1 MEFSPTQAQA
11 ELQRSVREIA
21 KHNLG
26 ESLERRDA
34 ASEFSRGY
42 WGRCAQFGIQGLPFP
57 EQYGGQ
63 GADILTTVLALE
75 ALGEST
81 EDSGLLFS
89 IGAHIWAAGMPLL
102 AFGTSEQKDR
112 LLPGICSGSL
122 IAANAITEPEAG
134 SDAMSLTSSLRHN
147 GDAYLLS
154 GSKQF
159 ITNAPEADLFLVFA
173 TVDPSLGWAGLTAVL
188 VERDQAGLTVGPPV
202 HKMGTRTSPMSS
214 IYFDDVQIDESQ
226 LLGPVGAGMSVFR
239 RAMLLERCCIMAP
252 VLGTMKRQLDAIVEY
267 TGQRCQFGKPIRE
280 FGAVSQPMADM
291 AMRLEACRLLS
302 YRGAALAD
310 AGELTA
316 DYASM
321 IKCYVS
327 DSYIASSLS
336 SLDLYGGYGY
346 MCEAGVERDIR
357 DALGSRI
364 YSGTNHI
371 QRDIVARALWS

>member
-1 MEFSPTQAQA
+1 MDFSPTQDQA
-11 ELQRSVREIA
+11 ELQRCVRDFA
-21 KHNLG
+21 KHDLG

-34 ASEFSRGY
+34 AGDFSREY
-42 WGRCAQFGIQGLPFP
+42 WDRCGKFGVQGLPFP
-57 EQYGGQ
+57 ERYGGQ

-81 EDSGLLFS
+81 DDAGLLFS
-89 IGAHIWAAGMPLL
+89 IGAHVWAVGMPLV

-112 LLPGICSGSL
+112 YLPGMCAGS
-122 IAANAITEPEAG
+122 IVAANAVTEPEAG
-134 SDAMSLTSSLRHN
+134 SDAMSLTSSLRRD

-173 TVDPSLGWAGLTAVL
+173 TVDASLGWAGLTAVL
-188 VERDQAGLTVGPPV
+188 VERDQTGLTVGPAV

-214 IYFDDVQIDESQ
+214 IYFDDVRIDESH
-226 LLGPVGAGMSVFR
+226 LLGPAGAGMSVFHH
-239 RAMLLERCCIMAP
+239 AMLLERCCIMAP
-252 VLGTMKRQLDAIVEY
+252 VLGVMKRQLTAIAEF
-267 TGQRCQFGKPIRE
+267 TGRRCQFGKPVRE
-280 FGAVSQPMADM
+280 FGAVSQPMAEM
-291 AMRLEACRLLS
+291 AIRLETSRLLS
-302 YRGAALAD
+302 YRGAWLAD
-310 AGELTA
+310 AGELTV

-327 DSYIASSLS
+327 ESYVASSLN
-336 SLDLYGGYGY
+336 SLDLHGGYGY
-346 MCEAGVERDIR
+346 MCESGVERDIR

-371 QRDIVARALWS
+371 QREIIARALWP